1 MFIIGFLC
9 RKVVRIPILLAI
21 GKSVPLLAP
30 SGKLEVHVGKNGAR
44 LHLANAK
51 VILNHLNEAKQS
63 GRIAKNHVV
72 FVVSK
77 FFFVVAVLLSSEDID
92 L

>member
-1 MFIIGFLC
+1 M
-9 RKVVRIPILLAI
+9 RIPIQLAI

-63 GRIAKNHVV
+63 GRIVKNHVV

-77 FFFVVAVLLSSEDID
+77 FFFVVAVLLLDYVK
-92 L
+92 

>member
-1 MFIIGFLC
+1 MDFLC
-9 RKVVRIPILLAI
+9 RKVVRIPIHLAI

-63 GRIAKNHVV
+63 GRIVKNHVV

-77 FFFVVAVLLSSEDID
+77 FFFVVAVLLSSD
-92 L
+92 LDYVK